1 MILINFK
8 AKLTPVLIN
17 LETEPSYIAIGP
29 YHLVASM
36 NNRTWY
42 YDLTRS
48 EPGQDHL
55 PLKLKDRQYLGGV
68 TSIKLNAEY
77 ASVLFEGKIQL
88 HMVNNRIIFEIF
100 LKMEI

>member
-1 MILINFK
+1 MIS
-8 AKLTPVLIN
+8 

-48 EPGQDHL
+48 EPGQADA
-55 PLKLKDRQYLGGV
+55 PLKLKDRQYLGGI
-68 TSIKLNAEY
+68 TSIKLNSEY
-77 ASVLFEGKIQL
+77 ASVLYEGKIQL
-88 HMVNNRIIFEIF
+88 HMVIISSQIHMVF
-100 LKMEI
+100 LAFKINCFVLD